1 MAINNDSTQP
11 VVEGVKDGS
20 TPNSIP
26 QLRNLFNE
34 MIVAT
39 VEQKLVDRLR
49 RYYPPEVVPSMEQI
63 QDLFMHSDWKE
74 D

>member
-1 MAINNDSTQP
+1 MAINKNSTQP
-11 VVEGVKDGS
+11 VVEGVTDGS
-20 TPNSIP
+20 TPNSVP
-26 QLRNLFNE
+26 QLQNLFNE

-49 RYYPPEVVPSMEQI
+49 RYYAPEIVPSMDEI
-63 QDLFMHSDWKE
+63 QELFMHNEWKE